1 MQKMYKPGRMAVIFI
16 VLAVMLTIFIADLYR
31 IQIHEARAFDP
42 NAPSEA
48 RTSRIVNLPAARGNI
63 YDRNGILLAS
73 GRPSFNIMLD
83 WSAMRA
89 QGNDVMN
96 KNILNLI
103 YTTLDHGFEYTDTFP
118 VTRGAPFTFIAD
130 MTSEQRRR
138 LDAYFELHN
147 IDPDISASDLLVW
160 MRRHYRIDYT
170 IGILDARLIMGV
182 RYELEMRRIIGNLS
196 PYVFAR
202 DVTTDF
208 ITLIAERGYLG
219 VFAESTFIREYHTTY
234 AAHILGYIRRMSP
247 QQFEVLR
254 AQGYSMDALVGQV
267 GAEYAFEY
275 WLRGIDGRKR
285 VETTANGT
293 VTDVNMLQEPV
304 PGRHVYL
311 TLDIDLQTVVE
322 HSLRTQVDTINQ
334 ERIAA
339 ARLAGDE
346 TEAEDI
352 MIPGGAVVVLNVRT
366 GELLA
371 AASYPTFNP
380 MTLSQDFAL
389 LSLDPRLPMF
399 NRATHGRFVP
409 GSTFKMVTGFAG
421 LRQEVVGRWTPI
433 HCGGQFLG
441 LIHLQDGRPFNCWI
455 FPIVGVGHN
464 NVDMIS
470 ATEVSCNVY
479 FMEIAAHLNDR
490 NLIESANTIAETA
503 MEFGLGVHTG
513 LELPQSIGRLD
524 SPVWRR
530 DAYERGVLG
539 SPRWYAATTIQT
551 SFGQGENRFTPL
563 QLASY
568 TATIANGGTLFEQS
582 ILQRIMSSDFTEQL
596 HTFEPTVRHVIE
608 ETEHINTIRD
618 GMLAAS
624 VGNQGTARAVFQNYP
639 ILVGSKTGTAQFDIR
654 DVNDGVFV
662 AYAPHDN
669 PEIAVAIV
677 IEKGGSGSAVMDIA
691 RMIFDYY
698 FSTGSAIAATP
709 YGTLI
714 P

>member
-1 MQKMYKPGRMAVIFI
+1 MQKMYKKGRVAVIFI
-16 VLAVMLTIFIADLYR
+16 VLAAMLAVFITDLYR
-31 IQIHEARAFDP
+31 IQIHEARALDP
-42 NAPSEA
+42 NAVTE
-48 RTSRIVNLPAARGNI
+48 SRIVRMVNLPAARGNI

-73 GRPSFNIMLD
+73 GRPSFNIVLD
-83 WSAMRA
+83 WSIMRA
-89 QGNDVMN
+89 HGNEVMN
-96 KNILNLI
+96 RTILNLI
-103 YTTLDHGFEYTDTFP
+103 YTTLEQGFEYTDTFP
-118 VTRGAPFTFIAD
+118 VTRGAPFTFVAD
-130 MTSEQRRR
+130 MTGEQQRR
-138 LDAYFELHN
+138 LGAYFDLHN
-147 IDPDISASDLLVW
+147 IDPEISASDLLSW
-160 MRRHYRIDYT
+160 MRRHYGIDYT

-202 DVTTDF
+202 DVSTDF
-208 ITLIAERGYLG
+208 ITLLAERGYHG
-219 VFAESTFIREYHTTY
+219 VFSESAFIREYHTAY

-247 QQFEVLR
+247 QQFEILR
-254 AQGYSMDALVGQV
+254 ERGYAMDALVGQV
-267 GAEYAFEY
+267 GAEYAFEEL
-275 WLRGIDGRKR
+275 LRGIDGRKR
-285 VETTANGT
+285 IETLANGT
-293 VTDVNMLQEPV
+293 VIDVRMIQEPI
-304 PGRHVYL
+304 PGNHVYL
-311 TLDIDLQTVVE
+311 TLDIDLQIAVE
-322 HSLRTQVDTINQ
+322 HALRTQIDIINQ
-334 ERIAA
+334 ARLTE

-346 TEAEDI
+346 STAEEI
-352 MIPGGAVVVLNVRT
+352 LIPGGAVVVTDVRT

-389 LSLDPRLPMF
+389 LNLDPRLPLF

-433 HCGGQFLG
+433 NCAGQFLG
-441 LIHLQDGRPFNCWI
+441 LVHLPEGRAINCWI
-455 FPIVGVGHN
+455 FPIAGVGHH

-513 LELPQSIGRLD
+513 LELPQAIGRLD
-524 SPVWRR
+524 SPAWRQA
-530 DAYERGVLG
+530 AYERGAIS
-539 SPRWYAATTIQT
+539 SPFWQSAATIQT

-568 TATIANGGTLFEQS
+568 TSTIANGGILFEQS
-582 ILQRIMSSDFTEQL
+582 ILQRVMSSDFTEQL
-596 HTFEPTVRHVIE
+596 HTFEPTIRSVIE

-624 VGNQGTARAVFQNYP
+624 IGNQGTARTVFQNYP
-639 ILVGSKTGTAQFDIR
+639 IQVGSKTGTAQFDAR

-662 AYAPHDN
+662 AYAPHNN

-698 FSTGSAIAATP
+698 FSTGSAIAVIP
-709 YGTLI
+709 YGALI

>member
-1 MQKMYKPGRMAVIFI
+1 MQKMYKTGRIAVIFI
-16 VLAVMLTIFIADLYR
+16 LLTVMLVVFITDLYR
-31 IQIHEARAFDP
+31 IQIHEARALDQ
-42 NAPSEA
+42 ADIHES
-48 RTSRIVNLPAARGNI
+48 RTRRIVNLPAARGNI

-73 GRPSFNIMLD
+73 GRPAFNIMLD

-89 QGNDVMN
+89 PGNDVMN
-96 KNILNLI
+96 RNILNLI
-103 YTTLDHGFEYTDTFP
+103 YTTIEQGFDYTDTFP
-118 VTRGAPFTFIAD
+118 VTRGAPFTFLAD
-130 MTSEQRRR
+130 MTGEQRRR

-147 IDPDISASDLLVW
+147 LEPDISASELLGW
-160 MRRHYRIDYT
+160 MRRHYQIDYT

-182 RYELEMRRIIGNLS
+182 RYELEMRRVIGNLS

-208 ITLIAERGYLG
+208 ITLLAERGYHG

-234 AAHILGYIRRMSP
+234 AAHLLGYIRRMSP

-254 AQGYSMDALVGQV
+254 ERGYTMDALVGQV
-267 GAEYAFEY
+267 GAEYAFEEL
-275 WLRGIDGRKR
+275 LRGIDGRKR
-285 VETTANGT
+285 VETIADGT
-293 VTDVNMLQEPV
+293 VTGVHMIQEPI
-304 PGRHVYL
+304 PGNHIYL

-322 HSLRTQVDTINQ
+322 HSLRTQIDIINQ
-334 ERIAA
+334 ERLTE

-346 TEAEDI
+346 TVAEDI
-352 MIPGGAVVVLNVRT
+352 MIPGGAVVVTDVRT

-380 MTLSQDFAL
+380 ITLSQDFAML
-389 LSLDPRLPMF
+389 NLDPRQPMF

-433 HCGGQFLG
+433 NCGGQFLG
-441 LIHLQDGRPFNCWI
+441 LTHLEGGRPINCWI
-455 FPIVGVGHN
+455 FPIARVGHN

-490 NLIESANTIAETA
+490 NFIESANTIAETA

-513 LELPQSIGRLD
+513 LELPQAIGRLD
-524 SPVWRR
+524 SPAWRI
-530 DAYERGVLG
+530 DAHERGVL
-539 SPRWYAATTIQT
+539 SNSFWPAALTIHT

-568 TATIANGGTLFEQS
+568 TSTIANGGILFEQS
-582 ILQRIMSSDFTEQL
+582 ILHRAMSNDFTEQI
-596 HTFEPTVRHVIE
+596 HTFEPRIRSVIE

-624 VGNQGTARAVFQNYP
+624 RGDQGTARAVFQNYP
-639 ILVGSKTGTAQFDIR
+639 ILVGSKTGTAQFDAR

-662 AYAPHDN
+662 AYAPHNN
-669 PEIAVAIV
+669 PEIAIAIV

-709 YGTLI
+709 YGELI